1 MKQTTIN
8 LIKWGLGSGGRE
20 IVRIGFTVLGIYIFM
35 THSARTPKECD
46 SVLPLV
52 NIKTNSAE
60 VFGVLLIFS
69 TGLGVALAMKGIEWL
84 IARLKK

>member
-1 MKQTTIN
+1 MKQASIN
-8 LIKWGLGSGGRE
+8 LAKWAIGSAGRE
-20 IVRIGFTVLGIYIFM
+20 LVRISFTIAGIYIFL

-46 SVLPLV
+46 STIAG
-52 NIKTNSAE
+52 IKTNSAE
-60 VFGVLLIFS
+60 VFGILLVFG